1 MIRKVIPTIILVAI
15 LLLFNLNIILK
26 SGKMNLESWLLVL
39 VIGLL
44 ILGIIFLIRNQYK
57 KNKKS

>member
-1 MIRKVIPTIILVAI
+1 MIRKVIPTIILVVI

-26 SGKMNLESWLLVL
+26 SGKMNLESWLLVV

-44 ILGIIFLIRNQYK
+44 ILGLIFTIRHNK
-57 KNKKS
+57 KNNK